1 MQPLVPQITASFRSQ
16 VAIEQAQKAILFL
29 ENFIAMTTDSST
41 PEKKNTVNTNTFSE
55 NRWWL
60 H

>member
-29 ENFIAMTTDSST
+29 ENFIAITTDSST

-55 NRWWL
+55 NR
-60 H
+60 